1 MKTLRKLSLLFTGLL
16 VLSAISM
23 LPEAALA
30 VGPGI
35 SSNTTVVPSPE
46 AEAPV
51 RNIDTS
57 GVPTDCSLIGFEGIL
72 NQTQVGTYFGPV
84 VVKFG
89 SSWLGI
95 IDADDSTGTGNF
107 ANEPS
112 PKTVAFFLDQNDI
125 SITLT
130 PSVRFVQFRYV
141 AAAQSLP
148 ITVAA
153 YDSLGNLIST
163 ASGSVVGTSYDG
175 ANCVGDP
182 NGAFCLWDQI
192 SLVSGTADIRSVK
205 ISGAVSN
212 YFAIDNLYFC
222 TGTTP
227 ARGTTWGQLKSTYR

>member
-1 MKTLRKLSLLFTGLL
+1 MKTLRKLSLLFTGLI
-16 VLSAISM
+16 VLSAISI

-35 SSNTTVVPSPE
+35 SSNPTVVPSP
-46 AEAPV
+46 EAPV
-51 RNIDTS
+51 RNIDTA
-57 GVPTDCSLIGFEGIL
+57 GVPNDCSLIGFEGIPD
-72 NQTQVGTYFGPV
+72 NTQVGTYFGPV
-84 VVKFG
+84 VVQFG

-95 IDADDSTGTGNF
+95 IDADAGGSGNF

-112 PKTVAFFLDQNDI
+112 PNTAAYFLDQNDI

-163 ASGSVVGTSYDG
+163 ASGSVVGTDYDG
-175 ANCVGDP
+175 ANCAGDP
-182 NGAFCLWDQI
+182 TGSFCLWDQI
-192 SLVSGTADIRSVK
+192 SLVSATTNIRSVK

-227 ARGTTWGQLKSTYR
+227 THGTTWGQLKSTYR

>member
-1 MKTLRKLSLLFTGLL
+1 MKTLRNLSLLFTGLL
-16 VLSAISM
+16 ALSVISM

-30 VGPGI
+30 AGPGI
-35 SSNTTVVPSPE
+35 SNNPTVVPSP
-46 AEAPV
+46 EAPV

-57 GVPTDCSLIGFEGIL
+57 GVPTDCSLIGFEGIPD
-72 NQTQVGTYFGPV
+72 NNAVGTYFGPV
-84 VVKFG
+84 VVQFG
-89 SSWLGI
+89 SSWLGL
-95 IDADDSTGTGNF
+95 IDADAGGSGNF

-112 PKTVAFFLDQNDI
+112 PETVAYFLDQNDI

-130 PSVRFVQFRYV
+130 PAVRFVQFRYV

-153 YDSLGNLIST
+153 YDSLGNLISS
-163 ASGSVVGTSYDG
+163 AAGSVVGTSYDG

-182 NGAFCLWDQI
+182 GGAFCLWDQI

-205 ISGAVSN
+205 ISGAISN